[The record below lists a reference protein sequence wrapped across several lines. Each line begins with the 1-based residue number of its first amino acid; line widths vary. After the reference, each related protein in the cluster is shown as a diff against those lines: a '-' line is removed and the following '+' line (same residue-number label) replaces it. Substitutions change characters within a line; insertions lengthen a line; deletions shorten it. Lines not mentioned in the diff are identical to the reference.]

1 MLKKIDA
8 LEMEMQ
14 DQNLNGKNSDIRTKL
29 DQLLKVLPN
38 LSQLYTTGDSDTKKT
53 VMCSFFAEKLEFQK
67 TNFRPSPIKSH
78 PHSILLINKQLQNK
92 KKKKIT
98 PKSDF
103 FRKVTSE
110 GFEPPTCGAEIRYSI
125 QLNYEAVFINDN
137 RQVMNDHLSIII

>member
-1 MLKKIDA
+1 
-8 LEMEMQ
+8 MQ

-29 DQLLKVLPN
+29 DQLLKVLTK
-38 LSQLYTTGDSDTKKT
+38 LSQLYTIRNSDTYKKLC
-53 VMCSFFAEKLEFQK
+53 VRFFNEKLEFQK

-103 FRKVTSE
+103 FRRVTSAVDFPNTFVE
-110 GFEPPTCGAEIRYSI
+110 D
-125 QLNYEAVFINDN
+125 LNKLAK
-137 RQVMNDHLSIII
+137 LSSLIIS